1 MPSLRHVAVLPVKWP
16 VPAQWGM
23 LEFPRKK
30 VFDKSHKFVPS
41 SRMAM
46 FDPPNRLSELR
57 NRIYW
62 ITKRIAQGQFATRER
77 AVILREQGI
86 THVLNVSDSGS
97 IISASEFGFQEVID
111 CPLVDFQRIPDDLVG
126 RTLDVL
132 HSMLA
137 QSESCVFI
145 HCVAGQNRSPSI
157 LWLYFVACGMQPED
171 ARTLITDRSPDAV
184 PGHHK
189 LVDRGL
195 EEFVKLHG
203 ALHYL
208 PLKDPGVLEAAC

>member
-1 MPSLRHVAVLPVKWP
+1 MI
-16 VPAQWGM
+16 
-23 LEFPRKK
+23 
-30 VFDKSHKFVPS
+30 
-41 SRMAM
+41 
-46 FDPPNRLSELR
+46 DPPNRLSGLR

-77 AVILREQGI
+77 AAILREQGI

-97 IISASEFGFQEVID
+97 IISTNEFGFQAVCD
-111 CPLVDFQRIPDDLVG
+111 CPIVDLHRIPDAIAKS
-126 RTLDVL
+126 TLDVL
-132 HSMLA
+132 HSMLG
-137 QSESCVFI
+137 QSESRVFV

-171 ARTLITDRSPDAV
+171 ARTLIADRSPDAV
-184 PGHHK
+184 PRHYK
-189 LVDRGL
+189 LVDRSL

-203 ALHYL
+203 SLHYL